1 MPGPS
6 LLRKDALHSEGF
18 DSLRK
23 VSVLLDTSS
32 LRHMKSQ
39 SALDEFLS
47 TSLLRPLRSE
57 HYPQAIGENHG
68 KNLAGKKRLAL

>member
-23 VSVLLDTSS
+23 VSLLDTSS
-32 LRHMKSQ
+32 LHHMKSQ
-39 SALDEFLS
+39 SALDEFP
-47 TSLLRPLRSE
+47 LLCSAPLRSE
-57 HYPQAIGENHG
+57 HYLQAIVKTRE
-68 KNLAGKKRLAL
+68 NLAGKKRLAL